1 MLVRHLAT
9 VLVGGATMIF
19 TFAPFGLWW
28 LQPFLLA
35 GLFVLWCG
43 ATPGRAAL
51 LGFTFGIGWFCAGVS
66 WVYISMHDVGGMPM
80 AIAGLATVLF
90 AIVLAAYTALAGW
103 MVAKLG
109 APLVARSSTAA
120 TTITLVQALLVLPAS
135 FTLCEWL
142 RGWVFTGFPWIAPGY
157 AHTDGP
163 LAGFAP
169 LVGVHGVNYLA
180 VVMGALVASM
190 VASSMVASMV
200 ASMLASMA
208 ASKSYHILNH
218 VDPASTHKALVGDA
232 PRTQLPETAPKARGG
247 GNLRQLAPPTSV
259 LLALCIIGLVLRDI
273 EWTQPVGK
281 PLSVSLLQG
290 NVPQEL
296 KFVEGRFESTLATYE
311 RLATRHASTLI
322 VLPETAL
329 PRMLHTIPP
338 ATLQR
343 FDTLASQRGATLI
356 TGVPR
361 AQASAR
367 YFNSA
372 ISLGREAQQTYDKYH
387 LVPFGEFIPLG
398 FQWFVDLMRM
408 PLGNFTAGG
417 TAQTPMRVADQ
428 QIAVNICYEDLFGE
442 EIIRQLPQATLLLN
456 ISNVGWFGNSLAPHQ
471 HLQASRMRALET
483 RRVMLRATNTGAT
496 AVISAQG
503 QVTDSLPF
511 FTEGALA
518 ATVQGRSGATPY
530 LLTGNWLVIT
540 FCALA
545 LAWHGWRGR
554 RKPHLP
560 ADQRL

>member
-1 MLVRHLAT
+1 MIA
-9 VLVGGATMIF
+9 GAAMIL
-19 TFAPFGLWW
+19 TFAPLGLWW

-35 GLFVLWCG
+35 VLFVLWCG
-43 ATPGRAAL
+43 APPRRAAL
-51 LGFTFGIGWFCAGVS
+51 LGLTFGMGWFCAGVS

-90 AIVLAAYTALAGW
+90 AIMLASTTALTGW
-103 MVAKLG
+103 VVARLG
-109 APLVARSSTAA
+109 TRLVAPSSTAA
-120 TTITLVQALLVLPAS
+120 ATIPMVQALLVLPAA
-135 FTLCEWL
+135 FTLSEWL

-169 LVGVHGVNYLA
+169 LVGVHGVTYLA
-180 VVMGALVASM
+180 VMVGALVASM
-190 VASSMVASMV
+190 VMSM
-200 ASMLASMA
+200 
-208 ASKSYHILNH
+208 SYRVMNH
-218 VDPASTHKALVGDA
+218 VDPASARKALVGEA
-232 PRTQLPETAPKARGG
+232 HQTMPPEAALVASLG
-247 GNLRQLAPPTSV
+247 GNLRALAVPAGV
-259 LLALCIIGLVLRDI
+259 LLAICVVGTALRSI
-273 EWTQPVGK
+273 AWTQPVGNL
-281 PLSVSLLQG
+281 LSVSLLQG
-290 NVPQEL
+290 NIPQEL
-296 KFVEGRFESTLATYE
+296 KFVDGRFESTLAIYE

-329 PRMLHTIPP
+329 PRMLHTIAP

-361 AQASAR
+361 AQAPAR

-372 ISLGREAQQTYDKYH
+372 ISLGREAQQTYDKSH
-387 LVPFGEFIPLG
+387 LVPFGEFIPFG

-408 PLGNFTAGG
+408 PLGNFTSGD
-417 TAQTPMRVADQ
+417 TTQTPMRVADQ
-428 QIAVNICYEDLFGE
+428 RIAVNICYEDLFGE
-442 EIIRQLPQATLLLN
+442 EIIRQLPEATLLLN
-456 ISNVGWFGNSLAPHQ
+456 VSNVGWFGDSLAPHQ

-503 QVTDSLPF
+503 RVTDALPF

-530 LLTGNWLVIT
+530 VLTGNWLVIT
-540 FCALA
+540 LCALA
-545 LAWHGWRGR
+545 LAWCRWRNANGPPGPMR
-554 RKPHLP
+554 APSTRFRVR
-560 ADQRL
+560 A